1 MARERTLRRL
11 VESTGHIITA
21 LIGGIADGESDLP
34 VQPQGMV
41 SIEIVGSITRLITEE
56 EVRFGLLRF
65 YGTGS
70 GNIDFPE
77 PASDNLSYR
86 RSVRVEIPVGNA
98 LTFRSTGGGDSVVVK
113 GLNSEITYET
123 SRGTASSRM
132 FALAIWVTPNGIY
145 AEPAFTTGGS

>member
-1 MARERTLRRL
+1 MARDRTLRRL
-11 VESTGHIITA
+11 VERAGHIITE
-21 LIGGIADGESDLP
+21 LIGGIADGNSELP
-34 VQPQGMV
+34 VQPGGMV

-77 PASDNLSYR
+77 PAGDNLSYR
-86 RSVRVEIPVGNA
+86 RTVRVEISAANS
-98 LTFRSTGGGDSVVVK
+98 LTFRSTGGGDTVVVK

-132 FALAIWVTPNGIY
+132 FSLGIWVTPNGIY